1 MMILKTK
8 QIKKCRLCNNKDL
21 KNVFSF
27 GNFYVSNFVDKKRIR
42 KSQKAP
48 LELVHCNKCDLL
60 QLKHSAPQEL
70 LYRGFYWYK
79 SGVTDT
85 MKAALKDIFKVGIKY
100 AKLKKNDCVLDIG
113 ANDGTLLKYF
123 KKKNIKTIGC
133 EPAKNLK
140 KELSKNCDVVMSDF
154 WSYEN
159 FKKLTDRN
167 KIAKPKLITAIGMF
181 YDLEDPSKFIR
192 DINLSLDD
200 NGIFIA
206 QLMCLKSMLEK
217 NDLGNICHEHL
228 EYYSYKS
235 LIYLFE
241 KNGFQ
246 IFKVEENEINSGS
259 YRIYCKKKI
268 SKSIKYKEKAD
279 LRETRK
285 FIQRVQDIRSK
296 CFNFIQQEVKK
307 GKTVMVYGASTK
319 GNTILQF
326 FNLNHKLIK
335 YAAERT
341 PQKWG
346 KYTVGTG
353 IKIIS
358 EEKARKMKPD
368 YFLVLPVAFIKEF
381 IQRESTWLKNGG
393 KFIVP
398 FPNFKI
404 ISKK

>member
-1 MMILKTK
+1 MKLPKTIK
-8 QIKKCRLCNNKDL
+8 IKKCRLCKSAKL
-21 KNVFSF
+21 KKIFSF
-27 GNFYVSNFVDKKRIR
+27 GNFYVSNFVEKKKI
-42 KSQKAP
+42 KNSIKAP
-48 LELVHCNKCDLL
+48 LELIYCKNCDLL
-60 QLKHSAPQEL
+60 QLRHSAPQEL

-85 MKAALKDIFKVGIKY
+85 MKLALKEIFNVGIKY
-100 AKLKKNDCVLDIG
+100 AKLKKNDYVLDIG

-123 KKKNIKTIGC
+123 KKANIKTIAC

-140 KELSKNCDVVMSDF
+140 KELKKNCDILMSDF
-154 WSYEN
+154 WSFEN
-159 FKKLTDRN
+159 FKKISKKN
-167 KIAKPKLITAIGMF
+167 KIQKPKLITAIGMF
-181 YDLEDPSKFIR
+181 YDLEDPSKFIK
-192 DINLSLDD
+192 DINLTLDD
-200 NGIFIA
+200 KGIFIA
-206 QLMCLKSMLEK
+206 QLMCLKSMIEK

-241 KNGFQ
+241 TNGLQ
-246 IFKVEENEINSGS
+246 IIKVEENEINSGS

-268 SKSIKYKEKAD
+268 SKSINYRENTSLKA
-279 LRETRK
+279 TRK
-285 FIQRVQDIRSK
+285 FIDRIKKIKSK
-296 CFNFIQQEVKK
+296 CFNFVKNEVKK

-326 FNLNHKLIK
+326 FKLDNKLIK

-358 EEKARKMKPD
+358 EKEARKMKPD
-368 YFLVLPVAFIKEF
+368 YFLVLPVAFINEF
-381 IQRESTWLKNGG
+381 IKRERNWLKNGG

-398 FPNFKI
+398 FPKFKI
-404 ISKK
+404 VSQS